1 MGVCRSY
8 EKSARC
14 RMAEER
20 SRGKRGWGAR
30 RTRLV
35 AHRSAGGVTLGARA
49 YARFGHGDHSRRREE
64 WRGGEEF
71 SRRGFITDCSAFRGD
86 VTCWEKA
93 TATLTALYHFGTS
106 SPHQGA
112 VARPSRNRASC
123 RTASF
128 EVRAV
133 PRLHPAAGR
142 LGDPR
147 PPAKPAPMCRRF
159 PRPAMRS
166 RPPRERRRDPRKA
179 VRDAT
184 RLCRRAV
191 PHIQRRSLQSS
202 HPGLPEGCCRP
213 PAVALLGTRPRE
225 KGTSENILFRSTR
238 APSRRR
244 RSKANH

>member
-1 MGVCRSY
+1 
-8 EKSARC
+8 
-14 RMAEER
+14 MAEER

-147 PPAKPAPMCRRF
+147 PPAKPAPDLSPF
-159 PRPAMRS
+159 SSS
-166 RPPRERRRDPRKA
+166 RPNVHIRRGSVDGTREAPPRTPRGAVAPPFRTHGDWRCRPRTPGFPKA
-179 VRDAT
+179 AVGPP
-184 RLCRRAV
+184 AV
-191 PHIQRRSLQSS
+191 PHAAR
-202 HPGLPEGCCRP
+202 
-213 PAVALLGTRPRE
+213 ALAKRAPR
-225 KGTSENILFRSTR
+225 RSTR
-238 APSRRR
+238 ASSRRLSRSPRRAR